1 MIAVAQGQ
9 VAGNLKRRFP
19 CCAQGGQGRGGRGSA
34 GFSGRLWPTRHQKRS
49 WNQARRPA
57 ASIDAASQAAFTRTP
72 REGSR
77 PLPDAYRSRIPAQC
91 GRACDAGRPGGRYG
105 RTGCWTRRSTPPS
118 APPPTGC
125 HSPGLSTSSTASYSR
140 TVKAQPVEY
149 SELARP
155 RAGAIRLIGLCG
167 SPVLSARK
175 RLFCLRHQGSWET
188 SRVRMSMF
196 TSASFAVTWPGY
208 SLWPTRRCCR
218 TSRRKHGGP
227 ETLCRWRAC
236 LPSRTVHRSL
246 TRRCRSRR
254 PSSGSLRLAPA
265 RRSPPEKPSGNPAV
279 VGTHA
284 GVAQP
289 ELCRSGPESVRRSR
303 FASARGWDRKRPGRV
318 PAAGAPADG
327 CHECSRAQ
335 RDRRRKI
342 GHGLP
347 RS

>member
-236 LPSRTVHRSL
+236 LPSFSDGAPIFDPSLSITSPLERQPSFGTRSTL
-246 TRRCRSRR
+246 TAGEALGQSRSSGYTCRRCTARALSIRARVSASISLCVRQRVGQKATGPSTGRWCSGRRMSRMQSR
-254 PSSGSLRLAPA
+254 P
-265 RRSPPEKPSGNPAV
+265 
-279 VGTHA
+279 T
-284 GVAQP
+284 
-289 ELCRSGPESVRRSR
+289 
-303 FASARGWDRKRPGRV
+303 
-318 PAAGAPADG
+318 
-327 CHECSRAQ
+327 
-335 RDRRRKI
+335 
-342 GHGLP
+342 
-347 RS
+347 